1 MVIKQVQ
8 VIGEMDCILQESNN
22 DTKVLSPVKM
32 KNRLYPMQLLWMRVR
47 ISLGD
52 DHHQMVKNIGSN
64 PIASTNTKIRNKKL
78 LYNIMEKDI
87 IKKNNA

>member
-1 MVIKQVQ
+1 MVSKQVQ
-8 VIGEMDCILQESNN
+8 AIGEMDCILQESNN

-52 DHHQMVKNIGSN
+52 DHHMMVKHIGSN
-64 PIASTNTKIRNKKL
+64 PIASTNKNKI
-78 LYNIMEKDI
+78 
-87 IKKNNA
+87 